1 MRRMGTRWII
11 HGFAALHVVAVVV
24 CAWLGWPD
32 SLLLTALTMALTVT
46 VCYRRNLTVEFTAIC
61 ILLVNILGYIL
72 GHLGADMFNFQ
83 NEILNRAL
91 ASFVTTEIIGW
102 ALDLYARTWHIPSG
116 DRSSWRENLGWL
128 VFAIIAVFALRLFIE
143 LFIFRKGPFQGMS
156 IVSTFRSFLSNSLV
170 LLGMFVG
177 TLFFVRSGHDKH
189 YSLDVATIGTT
200 LFIGLISILGAL
212 LHTFGLPFHWT
223 FPIDLTSLARN
234 IVAALLVEMT
244 IFGLVYVVEYAFN
257 IRRELGTQRERR
269 HLAEYRYMALKNQVN
284 PHFLF
289 NSLNILDSIVQ
300 DGEQEEASQYIH
312 KLAGIYRYMLQ
323 HDGEKLVRLS
333 EEVTFVSMYYD
344 LLKIRFPEGI
354 SVENEILPE
363 DLSRM
368 VVPCTLQLL
377 VENVTKHNAISPE
390 APVLIRV
397 ATDGRFL
404 TLENNRHPRASE
416 PVSTGLG
423 LPYIRKQYLDISG
436 EDILVEKTDDTF
448 RVRIPLL

>member
-1 MRRMGTRWII
+1 MRRIGTRWII
-11 HGFAALHVVAVVV
+11 HGFAALHVVAMLV
-24 CAWLGWPD
+24 CVALGWPD
-32 SLLLTALTMALTVT
+32 SLLLTALTMALTVM

-61 ILLVNILGYIL
+61 VLLVNILGYIL

-102 ALDLYARTWHIPSG
+102 ALDLYARTWHIPTS
-116 DRSSWRENLGWL
+116 DRSSWRENMGWL

-143 LFIFRKGPFQGMS
+143 LFIFRKGPFEGMN
-156 IVSTFRSFLSNSLV
+156 IVTTFRSYLSNSLV

-223 FPIDLTSLARN
+223 FPIDVTSLARN

-300 DGEQEEASQYIH
+300 DGEQKEASTYIH

-333 EEVTFVSMYYD
+333 EEVTFVTMYYD

-354 SVENEILPE
+354 SVENDIQPE

-390 APVLIRV
+390 APVRIRV
-397 ATDGRFL
+397 ATDGRYL

-436 EDILVEKTDDTF
+436 EDIRVEKTDDIF

>member
-1 MRRMGTRWII
+1 MRRIGTRWII
-11 HGFAALHVVAVVV
+11 HGFAALHVVAVIV

-61 ILLVNILGYIL
+61 VLLVNILGYVL
-72 GHLGADMFNFQ
+72 GHLGAELFNFP

-91 ASFVTTEIIGW
+91 ASFLTTELIGW
-102 ALDLYARTWHIPSG
+102 SLDLYARTWHIPSG
-116 DRSSWRENLGWL
+116 DRSSWRENMGWL

-143 LFIFRKGPFQGMS
+143 LFIFRKGPFEGVN
-156 IVSTFRSFLSNSLV
+156 IVSTFRSYLSNSLV

-223 FPIDLTSLARN
+223 FPIDLPTLTRN

-300 DGEQEEASQYIH
+300 DGEQEEASRYIH

-323 HDGEKLVRLS
+323 HDGEKLVRH
-333 EEVTFVSMYYD
+333 

-354 SVENEILPE
+354 SVENDIQPE

-390 APVLIRV
+390 APVRIRV
-397 ATDGRFL
+397 ATDGRYL
-404 TLENNRHPRASE
+404 TLENNRRPRASE

-423 LPYIRKQYLDISG
+423 LPYIRKQYMDISG
-436 EDILVEKTDDTF
+436 EGIRVEKTDDAF

>member
-1 MRRMGTRWII
+1 MRRIGTRWII
-11 HGFAALHVVAVVV
+11 HGFAALHVAAMLLCVL
-24 CAWLGWPD
+24 LGWPD

-61 ILLVNILGYIL
+61 VLLVNILGYLL
-72 GHLGADMFNFQ
+72 GHLGAELFNFS

-91 ASFVTTEIIGW
+91 ASFLTTELIGW
-102 ALDLYARTWHIPSG
+102 ALDLYARTWHIPSS
-116 DRSSWRENLGWL
+116 DRSSWRENMGWL

-143 LFIFRKGPFQGMS
+143 LFIFRKGPFEGVN
-156 IVSTFRSFLSNSLV
+156 IVATFRSYLSNSLV

-223 FPIDLTSLARN
+223 FPIDLPTLARN

-300 DGEQEEASQYIH
+300 DGEQEEASRYIH

-333 EEVTFVSMYYD
+333 EEVTFVTMYYD

-354 SVENEILPE
+354 SVENDILQE

-390 APVLIRV
+390 APVRIRV

-423 LPYIRKQYLDISG
+423 LPYIRKQYMDISG
-436 EDILVEKTDDTF
+436 EGILVEKTDDTF

>member
-1 MRRMGTRWII
+1 MRRLGTRWII
-11 HGFAALHVVAVVV
+11 HGFAALHVAAVLV
-24 CAWLGWPD
+24 CILLGWPD

-61 ILLVNILGYIL
+61 VLLVNILGYVL
-72 GHLGADMFNFQ
+72 GHLGAELFNFP

-91 ASFVTTEIIGW
+91 ASFLTTELIGW
-102 ALDLYARTWHIPSG
+102 SLDLYARTWHIPSG
-116 DRSSWRENLGWL
+116 DRSSWRENMGWL
-128 VFAIIAVFALRLFIE
+128 VFAVIAVFALRLFIE
-143 LFIFRKGPFQGMS
+143 LFIFRNGPFQGMD
-156 IVSTFRSFLSNSLV
+156 IVGTFRSFLSNSLV
-170 LLGMFVG
+170 LLGMLIG

-223 FPIDLTSLARN
+223 FPIDIPSLSRN

-257 IRRELGTQRERR
+257 IRRELSAQRERR

-300 DGEQEEASQYIH
+300 DGEQEEASRYIH

-333 EEVTFVSMYYD
+333 EEVTFVTMYYD
-344 LLKIRFPEGI
+344 LLKIRFPEGF
-354 SVENEILPE
+354 SVENNILPE

-390 APVLIRV
+390 APVRIRIV
-397 ATDGRFL
+397 TDGRFL

-423 LPYIRKQYLDISG
+423 LPYIRKQYMDISG
-436 EDILVEKTDDTF
+436 EGILVEKTDDAF

>member
-1 MRRMGTRWII
+1 MGTRWII

-32 SLLLTALTMALTVT
+32 SLLLTALTMALTVM

-61 ILLVNILGYIL
+61 VLLVNILGYVL

-83 NEILNRAL
+83 DEILNRAL

-128 VFAIIAVFALRLFIE
+128 VFAIIAVFALRLIIE
-143 LFIFRKGPFQGMS
+143 LYIFRKGPFEGMS
-156 IVSTFRSFLSNSLV
+156 IVTTFRSYLSNSLV

-212 LHTFGLPFHWT
+212 LHTFGLPFHWS

-300 DGEQEEASQYIH
+300 DGEQEEASTYIH

-354 SVENEILPE
+354 SVEKDIRPE

-390 APVLIRV
+390 APVYIRV

-436 EDILVEKTDDTF
+436 EDILVEKTDDIF

>member
-1 MRRMGTRWII
+1 MRRIGTRWII
-11 HGFAALHVVAVVV
+11 HGFAALHVAAMLLCVAF
-24 CAWLGWPD
+24 GWPD

-61 ILLVNILGYIL
+61 VLLVNILGYVL
-72 GHLGADMFNFQ
+72 GHLGADLFNFQ

-102 ALDLYARTWHIPSG
+102 ALDLYARTWHIPSS
-116 DRSSWRENLGWL
+116 DRSSWRENMGWL

-143 LFIFRKGPFQGMS
+143 LFIFRKGPFEGMN
-156 IVSTFRSFLSNSLV
+156 IVTTFRSYLSNSLV

-223 FPIDLTSLARN
+223 FPIDITNLARN

-300 DGEQEEASQYIH
+300 DGEQEEASTYIH

-354 SVENEILPE
+354 SVENDIQPE

-390 APVLIRV
+390 APVRIRV
-397 ATDGRFL
+397 VTDGRFL

-423 LPYIRKQYLDISG
+423 LPYIRKQYMDISG
-436 EDILVEKTDDTF
+436 EGIRVEKTDDTF

>member
-1 MRRMGTRWII
+1 MRRIGTRWII
-11 HGFAALHVVAVVV
+11 HGFAALHVAAMLLCVL
-24 CAWLGWPD
+24 LGWPD

-61 ILLVNILGYIL
+61 VLLVNILGYLL
-72 GHLGADMFNFQ
+72 GHLGAELFNFS

-91 ASFVTTEIIGW
+91 ASFLTTELIGW
-102 ALDLYARTWHIPSG
+102 ALDLYARTWHIPSS
-116 DRSSWRENLGWL
+116 DRSSWRENMGWL

-143 LFIFRKGPFQGMS
+143 LFIFRKGPFEGVN
-156 IVSTFRSFLSNSLV
+156 IVATFRSYLSNSLV

-212 LHTFGLPFHWT
+212 LHTFGLPFHWS
-223 FPIDLTSLARN
+223 FPIDLPTLARN

-300 DGEQEEASQYIH
+300 DGEQEEASRYIH

-333 EEVTFVSMYYD
+333 EEVTFVTMYYD

-354 SVENEILPE
+354 SVENDILQE

-390 APVLIRV
+390 APVRIRV

-423 LPYIRKQYLDISG
+423 LPYIRKQYMDISG
-436 EDILVEKTDDTF
+436 EGILVEKTDDTF

>member
-1 MRRMGTRWII
+1 MRRIGTRWII
-11 HGFAALHVVAVVV
+11 HGFAALHVAAVLV
-24 CAWLGWPD
+24 CILLGWPD

-61 ILLVNILGYIL
+61 VLLVNILGYVL
-72 GHLGADMFNFQ
+72 GHLGAELFNFP

-91 ASFVTTEIIGW
+91 ASFLTTELIGW
-102 ALDLYARTWHIPSG
+102 SLDLYARTWHIPSG
-116 DRSSWRENLGWL
+116 DRSSWRENMGWL
-128 VFAIIAVFALRLFIE
+128 VFAVIAVFALRLFIE
-143 LFIFRKGPFQGMS
+143 LFIFRNGPFQGMD
-156 IVSTFRSFLSNSLV
+156 IVGTFRSFLSNSLV
-170 LLGMFVG
+170 LLGMLIG

-223 FPIDLTSLARN
+223 FPIDFPSLSRN

-257 IRRELGTQRERR
+257 IRRELSAQRERR

-300 DGEQEEASQYIH
+300 DGEQEEASRYIH

-333 EEVTFVSMYYD
+333 EEVTFVTMYYD
-344 LLKIRFPEGI
+344 LLKIRFPEGF
-354 SVENEILPE
+354 SVENNILPE

-390 APVLIRV
+390 APVRIRIV
-397 ATDGRFL
+397 TDGRFL

-423 LPYIRKQYLDISG
+423 LPYIRKQYMDISG
-436 EDILVEKTDDTF
+436 EGIRVEKTDDAF

>member
-1 MRRMGTRWII
+1 MRRLGTRWII
-11 HGFAALHVVAVVV
+11 HGFAALHVAAVLV
-24 CAWLGWPD
+24 CILLGWPD

-61 ILLVNILGYIL
+61 VLLVNILGYVL
-72 GHLGADMFNFQ
+72 GHLGAELFNFP

-91 ASFVTTEIIGW
+91 ASFLTTELIGW
-102 ALDLYARTWHIPSG
+102 SLDLYARTWHIPSG
-116 DRSSWRENLGWL
+116 DRSSWRENMGWL
-128 VFAIIAVFALRLFIE
+128 VFAVIAVFALRLFIE
-143 LFIFRKGPFQGMS
+143 LFIFRNGPFQGMD
-156 IVSTFRSFLSNSLV
+156 IVGTFRSFLSNSLV
-170 LLGMFVG
+170 LLGMLIG

-223 FPIDLTSLARN
+223 FPIDLPTLTRN

-300 DGEQEEASQYIH
+300 DGEQEEASRYIH

-354 SVENEILPE
+354 SVENDIQPE

-390 APVLIRV
+390 APVRIRV
-397 ATDGRFL
+397 VTDGRFL

-423 LPYIRKQYLDISG
+423 LPYIRKQYMDISG
-436 EDILVEKTDDTF
+436 EGIRVEKTDDAF

>member
-1 MRRMGTRWII
+1 MRRLGTRWII
-11 HGFAALHVVAVVV
+11 HGFAALHVAAVLV
-24 CAWLGWPD
+24 CILLGWPD

-61 ILLVNILGYIL
+61 VLLVNILGYVL
-72 GHLGADMFNFQ
+72 GHLGAELFNFP

-91 ASFVTTEIIGW
+91 ASFLTTELIGW
-102 ALDLYARTWHIPSG
+102 SLDLYARTWHIPSG
-116 DRSSWRENLGWL
+116 DRSSWRENMGWL
-128 VFAIIAVFALRLFIE
+128 VFAVIAVFALRLFIE
-143 LFIFRKGPFQGMS
+143 LFIFRNGPFQGMD
-156 IVSTFRSFLSNSLV
+156 IVGTFRSFLSNSLV
-170 LLGMFVG
+170 LLGMLIG

-223 FPIDLTSLARN
+223 FPIDFPSLSRN

-257 IRRELGTQRERR
+257 IRRELSAQRERR

-300 DGEQEEASQYIH
+300 DGEQEEASRYIH

-333 EEVTFVSMYYD
+333 EEVTFVTMYYD
-344 LLKIRFPEGI
+344 LLKIRFPEGF
-354 SVENEILPE
+354 SVENNILPE

-390 APVLIRV
+390 APVRIRIV
-397 ATDGRFL
+397 TDGRFL

-423 LPYIRKQYLDISG
+423 LPYIRKQYMDISG
-436 EDILVEKTDDTF
+436 EGILVEKTDDAF

>member
-1 MRRMGTRWII
+1 MRRIGTRWII
-11 HGFAALHVVAVVV
+11 HGFAALHVAAMLLCVL
-24 CAWLGWPD
+24 LGWPD

-61 ILLVNILGYIL
+61 VLLVNILGYLL
-72 GHLGADMFNFQ
+72 GHLGAELFNFS

-91 ASFVTTEIIGW
+91 ASFLTTELIGW
-102 ALDLYARTWHIPSG
+102 ALDLYARTWHIPSS
-116 DRSSWRENLGWL
+116 DRSSWRENMGWL

-143 LFIFRKGPFQGMS
+143 LFIFRKGPFEGVN
-156 IVSTFRSFLSNSLV
+156 IVATFRSYLSNSLV

-212 LHTFGLPFHWT
+212 LHTFGLPFHWS
-223 FPIDLTSLARN
+223 FPIDLPTLARN

-300 DGEQEEASQYIH
+300 DGEQEEASRYIH

-333 EEVTFVSMYYD
+333 EEVTFVTMYYD

-354 SVENEILPE
+354 SVENDILPE

-390 APVLIRV
+390 APVRIRV

-423 LPYIRKQYLDISG
+423 LPYIRKQYMDISG
-436 EDILVEKTDDTF
+436 EGILVEKTDDTF

>member
-1 MRRMGTRWII
+1 MRRIGTRWII
-11 HGFAALHVVAVVV
+11 HGFAALHVVAMLV
-24 CAWLGWPD
+24 CVALGWPD
-32 SLLLTALTMALTVT
+32 SLLLTALTMALTVM

-61 ILLVNILGYIL
+61 VLLVNILGYIL

-102 ALDLYARTWHIPSG
+102 ALDLYARTWHIPSS

-143 LFIFRKGPFQGMS
+143 LFIFRKGPFEGMN
-156 IVSTFRSFLSNSLV
+156 IVTTFRSYLSNSLV

-223 FPIDLTSLARN
+223 FPIDVTSLARN

-300 DGEQEEASQYIH
+300 DGEQKEASTYIH

-333 EEVTFVSMYYD
+333 EEVTFVTMYYD

-354 SVENEILPE
+354 SVENDIQPE

-390 APVLIRV
+390 APVRIRV
-397 ATDGRFL
+397 ATDGRYL

-423 LPYIRKQYLDISG
+423 LPYIRKQYMDISG
-436 EDILVEKTDDTF
+436 EGIRVEKTDDAF

>member
-1 MRRMGTRWII
+1 MRRLGTRWII
-11 HGFAALHVVAVVV
+11 HGFAALHVAAVLV
-24 CAWLGWPD
+24 CILLGWPD

-61 ILLVNILGYIL
+61 VLLVNILGYVL
-72 GHLGADMFNFQ
+72 GHLGAELFNFP

-91 ASFVTTEIIGW
+91 ASFLTTELIGW
-102 ALDLYARTWHIPSG
+102 SLDLYARTWHIPSG
-116 DRSSWRENLGWL
+116 DRSSWRENMGWL
-128 VFAIIAVFALRLFIE
+128 VFAVIAVFALRLFIE
-143 LFIFRKGPFQGMS
+143 LFIFRNGPFQGMD
-156 IVSTFRSFLSNSLV
+156 IVGTFRSFLSNSLV
-170 LLGMFVG
+170 LLGMLIG

-223 FPIDLTSLARN
+223 FPIDIPSLSRN

-257 IRRELGTQRERR
+257 IRRELSAQRERR

-300 DGEQEEASQYIH
+300 DGEQEEASRYIH

-354 SVENEILPE
+354 SVENDIQPE

-390 APVLIRV
+390 APVRIRV
-397 ATDGRFL
+397 VTDGRFL

-423 LPYIRKQYLDISG
+423 LPYIRKQYMDISG
-436 EDILVEKTDDTF
+436 EGIRVEKTDDAF

>member
-1 MRRMGTRWII
+1 MRRIGTRWII
-11 HGFAALHVVAVVV
+11 HGFAALHVAAMLLCVL
-24 CAWLGWPD
+24 LGWPD

-61 ILLVNILGYIL
+61 VLLVNILGYLL
-72 GHLGADMFNFQ
+72 GHLGAELFNFS

-91 ASFVTTEIIGW
+91 ASFLTTELIGW
-102 ALDLYARTWHIPSG
+102 ALDLYARTWHIPSS
-116 DRSSWRENLGWL
+116 DRSSWRENMGWL

-143 LFIFRKGPFQGMS
+143 LFIFRKGPFEGVN
-156 IVSTFRSFLSNSLV
+156 IVATFRSYLSNSLV

-223 FPIDLTSLARN
+223 FPIDLPTLARN

-300 DGEQEEASQYIH
+300 DGGQEEASRYIH

-323 HDGEKLVRLS
+323 HDADKLVRLD
-333 EEVTFVSMYYD
+333 EEVTFVSMYAD
-344 LLKIRFPEGI
+344 LLRIRFPEGI
-354 SVENEILPE
+354 SVDKEIREE

-377 VENVTKHNAISPE
+377 LENVTKHNAITPESP
-390 APVLIRV
+390 VRIRV
-397 ATDGRFL
+397 HTDGRHLFMV
-404 TLENNRHPRASE
+404 NNRIPKASA

-423 LPYIRKQYLDISG
+423 LPYIRRQYLDVSG
-436 EDILVEKTDDTF
+436 QDILIEETPDTF

>member
-1 MRRMGTRWII
+1 MRRLGTRWII
-11 HGFAALHVVAVVV
+11 HGFAALHVAAVLV
-24 CAWLGWPD
+24 CILLGWPD

-61 ILLVNILGYIL
+61 VLLVNILGYVL
-72 GHLGADMFNFQ
+72 GHLGAELFNFP

-91 ASFVTTEIIGW
+91 ASFLTTELIGW
-102 ALDLYARTWHIPSG
+102 SLDLYARTWHIPSG
-116 DRSSWRENLGWL
+116 DRSSWRENMGWL
-128 VFAIIAVFALRLFIE
+128 VFAVIAVFALRLFIE
-143 LFIFRKGPFQGMS
+143 LFIFRNGPFQGMD
-156 IVSTFRSFLSNSLV
+156 IVGTFRSFLSNSLV
-170 LLGMFVG
+170 LLGMLIG

-223 FPIDLTSLARN
+223 FPIDIPSLSRN

-257 IRRELGTQRERR
+257 IRRELSAQRERR

-300 DGEQEEASQYIH
+300 DGEQEEASRYIH

-333 EEVTFVSMYYD
+333 EEVTFVTMYYD

-354 SVENEILPE
+354 SVENDIQPE

-390 APVLIRV
+390 APVRIRV
-397 ATDGRFL
+397 VTDGRFL

-423 LPYIRKQYLDISG
+423 LPYIRKQYMDISG
-436 EDILVEKTDDTF
+436 EGIRVEKTDDAF